1 MKWHQDNDS
10 TQWKFSQSLSS
21 SKQIIL
27 SVVTYKLYLQQKK
40 KPQRKFWIWKPGF
53 NMLTAH
59 LPVKKTSY
67 RKLPIKTPPIRGA
80 VLFNTET

>member
-1 MKWHQDNDS
+1 
-10 TQWKFSQSLSS
+10 
-21 SKQIIL
+21 
-27 SVVTYKLYLQQKK
+27 
-40 KPQRKFWIWKPGF
+40 
-53 NMLTAH
+53 MLTAH